1 MSAPTY
7 VGIDISKSQLDVA
20 LLPSAEYWS
29 EPNDEVGIARVVQRL
44 GALSPTLIVLEATGG
59 LERPLPGAL
68 VQAQL
73 PVAVVNPRQVRDFA
87 RATGQLAKTDRID
100 ATVLA
105 LFAERVRPEVR
116 EIADEALQELDAL
129 MTRRRQLLEMITAEH
144 NRALVAPRAVQERI
158 RTHVQWMKRELEGVD
173 SDMAQAIEN
182 SPAWKTKENLLRS
195 VPGVGPVLSRTL
207 IAELPELGRL
217 NRREIAALV
226 GVAPLNRDSGTLRGQ
241 RTVWGGR
248 APVRAAL
255 YMAVVSA
262 TRFNP
267 VIRTF
272 YLRLRAKGK
281 PAKVALTAC
290 MRKLLVILNAM
301 LRSGTPWSPQAVP
314 AAGQLQLL
322 SATCATDTYTW

>member
-29 EPNDEVGIARVVQRL
+29 EPNDEVGIARVIQRL

-59 LERPLPGAL
+59 LERPLTAAL
-68 VQAQL
+68 VQTQR

-116 EIADEALQELDAL
+116 EMADEALQELDAL

-144 NRALVAPRAVQERI
+144 NRALVAP
-158 RTHVQWMKRELEGVD
+158 
-173 SDMAQAIEN
+173 
-182 SPAWKTKENLLRS
+182 
-195 VPGVGPVLSRTL
+195 
-207 IAELPELGRL
+207 
-217 NRREIAALV
+217 
-226 GVAPLNRDSGTLRGQ
+226 LNRDSGTLRGQ

-248 APVRAAL
+248 APVRATL

-267 VIRTF
+267 VIRAF

-281 PAKVALTAC
+281 PAKVALAAC
-290 MRKLLVILNAM
+290 MRKLLVILNSM
-301 LRSGTPWSPQAVP
+301 LRSGTSWSPQAVP
-314 AAGQLQLL
+314 AAG
-322 SATCATDTYTW
+322 

>member
-20 LLPSAEYWS
+20 LLPSAECWS
-29 EPNDEVGIARVVQRL
+29 EPNDDAGIARVLQRL
-44 GALSPTLIVLEATGG
+44 DAFAPALVVLEATGG
-59 LERPLPGAL
+59 LERPLTATL

-87 RATGQLAKTDRID
+87 RATGQLAKTDRMD
-100 ATVLA
+100 AAVLA

-116 EIADEALQELDAL
+116 EMADEALQELDAL
-129 MTRRRQLLEMITAEH
+129 MTRRRQLLEMIIAEH
-144 NRALVAPRAVQERI
+144 NRSLTAPRPVRKRI
-158 RTHVQWMKRELEGVD
+158 QTHVEWLRRELDDVD
-173 SDMAQAIEN
+173 CDMDEAIQN
-182 SPAWKTKENLLRS
+182 SPAWKAKENLLRS

-207 IAELPELGRL
+207 IVELPELGRL

-241 RTVWGGR
+241 RSVWGGR

-272 YLRLRAKGK
+272 YRRLRDKGK
-281 PAKVALTAC
+281 PAKVALVAC
-290 MRKLLVILNAM
+290 MRKLLVILNSM
-301 LRSGTPWSPQAVP
+301 LRSGTQWSAPIA
-314 AAGQLQLL
+314 
-322 SATCATDTYTW
+322 SAER